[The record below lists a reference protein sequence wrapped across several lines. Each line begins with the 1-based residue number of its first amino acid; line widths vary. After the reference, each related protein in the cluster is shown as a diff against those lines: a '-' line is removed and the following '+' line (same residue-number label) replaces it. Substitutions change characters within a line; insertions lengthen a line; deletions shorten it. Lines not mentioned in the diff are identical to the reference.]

1 MKQGKEYSSA
11 TTSGGAT
18 DDSLIDDDEE
28 SMDWWTKY
36 FASVDAMI
44 EVSRMYLDNAPN
56 YLVGCVI
63 QKRQGFIEGC
73 RQMYNLE
80 IFFNIYLVLVIHLIF
95 IKMTLLFFR
104 KEMCILRHNK

>member
-1 MKQGKEYSSA
+1 MQFPEAKVNPVKLVRILHPALDLPKWSREEYSSA

-44 EVSRMYLDNAPN
+44 EVSRISF
-56 YLVGCVI
+56 G
-63 QKRQGFIEGC
+63 
-73 RQMYNLE
+73 
-80 IFFNIYLVLVIHLIF
+80 
-95 IKMTLLFFR
+95 
-104 KEMCILRHNK
+104 

>member
-18 DDSLIDDDEE
+18 DESLIDDDEE

-44 EVSRMYLDNAPN
+44 EVSIRA
-56 YLVGCVI
+56 G
-63 QKRQGFIEGC
+63 
-73 RQMYNLE
+73 
-80 IFFNIYLVLVIHLIF
+80 
-95 IKMTLLFFR
+95 LL
-104 KEMCILRHNK
+104 LLGV